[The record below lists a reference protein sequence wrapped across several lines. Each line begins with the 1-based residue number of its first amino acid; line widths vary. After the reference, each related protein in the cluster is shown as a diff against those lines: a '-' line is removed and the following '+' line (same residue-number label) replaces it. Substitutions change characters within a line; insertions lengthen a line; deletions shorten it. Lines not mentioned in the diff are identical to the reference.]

1 MPRRAKGARLWLR
14 KAQHD
19 KSGKLT
25 HAAVWIIKDGRY
37 RESTGC
43 SAEDYRQAEDQLA
56 DYIANKRLDNVRDG
70 VRAPATI
77 PVADVIALYSQDLVD
92 KQARPHETRRR
103 LKTLIGYFGDKVL
116 SDINGNLC
124 RQYAQ
129 DRGHLVAARR
139 ELEDLRAAI
148 NHHRREGL
156 CSAIVEI
163 VLPPAPARRERWL
176 TRQEAARLIRA
187 AWRYREVQ
195 QGRPTGRRSRQ
206 HIARF
211 LLVALYTT
219 SRKQVVC
226 SAALGPAA
234 GRPWVDLERGV
245 FYRRPVGER
254 ETNKR
259 RLAITVPPSLLAHMR
274 RWKRRG
280 QKHVVEFNGEPI
292 SSIDKA
298 FAANV
303 RDAGFGP
310 DVIPHTT
317 RHSGITWL
325 AIGGVDPYEICRYAS
340 ITMETFEEVYAHH
353 HPDFMTGI
361 HKGFYRHRNRHRN
374 AATDR
379 EQASSIVTKI
389 AVYSGGRA

>member
-25 HAAVWIIKDGRY
+25 HAAIWIIKDGRH

-43 SAEDYRQAEDQLA
+43 CAEDYRQAEDRLA
-56 DYIANKRLDNVRDG
+56 DYIANKRLDHVRDG
-70 VRAPATI
+70 IRPPAAI
-77 PVADVIALYSQDLVD
+77 PVADVLALYSRDLVD
-92 KQARPHETRRR
+92 KQTRPKETTRR
-103 LKTLIGYFGDKVL
+103 LKTLIDYFGDKVL

-129 DRGHLVAARR
+129 DRVHQVAARR

-148 NHHRREGL
+148 NHHRKEGL

-163 VLPPAPARRERWL
+163 VLPPRPLHRDRWL
-176 TRQEAARLIRA
+176 TRQEAAHFIRT
-187 AWRYREVQ
+187 AWRYREMQ

-211 LLVALYTT
+211 LLAAFYTV

-226 SAALGPAA
+226 SAALGPTV
-234 GRPWVDLERGV
+234 GRPWVDLKSGV
-245 FYRRPVGER
+245 FYRRPVGAR
-254 ETNKR
+254 ETKKR
-259 RLAITVPPSLLAHMR
+259 RMAITVPPSLLAHLR
-274 RWKRRG
+274 RWKRQG
-280 QKHVVEFNGEPI
+280 QKHIVEFNGKPVG
-292 SSIDKA
+292 SIDKA
-298 FAANV
+298 FKATV

-317 RHSGITWL
+317 RHTGITWL

-353 HPDFMTGI
+353 HPDFMTGV
-361 HKGFYRHRNRHRN
+361 HKGFHRHRNRHRN

-379 EQASSIVTKI
+379 EQASSNVTKI
-389 AVYSGGRA
+389 TGNSTGRA